1 MPSRKAPRKQQPV
14 RGGARDATDDL
25 ILTSLE
31 GDGRLSY
38 AELAGQIGLS
48 KTAAWGRVRRLE
60 SRRVLTGYRAEIEPG
75 AVGLDIHAFVQV
87 TIKSNLHT
95 EFERA
100 VLRHPS
106 VLECYTTAGQADYL
120 LHVLVADVST
130 LDALLRTEIA
140 QMPGVERISTTVGL
154 KTIKRRAPIMPC
166 LRR

>member
-1 MPSRKAPRKQQPV
+1 MLRKQQPA
-14 RGGARDATDDL
+14 RGRDADATDEL
-25 ILTSLE
+25 ILTRLE

-38 AELAGQIGLS
+38 AELAAQIGLS

-60 SRRVLTGYRAEIEPG
+60 NLRVITGYRAEIEPD

-87 TIKSNLHT
+87 TIKSNLHA

-100 VLRHPS
+100 VLRHPAL
-106 VLECYTTAGQADYL
+106 LECYTTAGQADYL

-140 QMPGVERISTTVGL
+140 QMAGVERISTTVGL
-154 KTIKRRAPIMPC
+154 KTIKRRAPVMPC

>member
-1 MPSRKAPRKQQPV
+1 MASRKVIRRQPTPC
-14 RGGARDATDDL
+14 GSDGDATDER
-25 ILTSLE
+25 ILSTLE
-31 GDGRLSY
+31 NDGRLSY

-48 KTAAWGRVRRLE
+48 KTATWGRVRRLE
-60 SRRVLTGYRAEIEPG
+60 NSRVVTGYRAEIEPG

-87 TIKSNLHT
+87 TIKSNLHA

-106 VLECYTTAGQADYL
+106 VIECYTTAGQADYL